1 MDQRAAIGCPRC
13 STFLRK
19 ERMRKLAHPS
29 GATLDV
35 CDACGGMW
43 LDKDEVKLLHR
54 SSTSQS
60 GKGTGR
66 KTIKNKNKRTR

>member
-1 MDQRAAIGCPRC
+1 
-13 STFLRK
+13 
-19 ERMRKLAHPS
+19 MRKLAHPS
-29 GATLDV
+29 GAILDV